1 MPSRLSLRIILPCLR
16 TARVAVAMT
25 MSMAVAMP
33 QVATAQASQGA
44 APGLSQSTAPG
55 GAAGSTTG
63 PATATTAADGTI
75 APDPPSEDAFVKAVE
90 DARATYVTGLN
101 DLVRGVARPRRAE
114 ALCRQLPKGRVE
126 NWFGKVVV
134 LTSSPGGKG
143 VVAIEIA
150 PKVTLST
157 NRTDAADEKD
167 KTLIDPRSPL
177 FAYAAVLAAGDRVQ
191 FSGTLLPATED
202 CFKEVGKDV
211 MTSMSSPEFII
222 RFDALKKVIPP
233 SANAVMS
240 GQAKAMSIAQSS
252 DYVRDAVDIIASGVA
267 CGADNRR
274 VFAIIIK
281 VLIKAT
287 AGQSPD
293 QRDALIGLMFTPP
306 SASTQNKD
314 NCTAKLSALD
324 RLEAEAS

>member
-1 MPSRLSLRIILPCLR
+1 MLRCHPA
-16 TARVAVAMT
+16 ARVAGILMLLALL
-25 MSMAVAMP
+25 AMP
-33 QVATAQASQGA
+33 ELARGQA
-44 APGLSQSTAPG
+44 APAP
-55 GAAGSTTG
+55 AA
-63 PATATTAADGTI
+63 PALAEGTI
-75 APDPPSEDAFVKAVE
+75 APNPPVEDAFIKAVE

-114 ALCRQLPKGRVE
+114 ALCRILPKGRVE
-126 NWFGKVVV
+126 NWVGKVVV
-134 LTSSPGGKG
+134 LGSSPGGKG
-143 VVAIEIA
+143 VVAIEITS
-150 PKVTLST
+150 KVTLST
-157 NRTDAADEKD
+157 NRTDAIDEKD

-177 FAYAAVLAAGDRVQ
+177 FAYAAVLAVGDRVQ
-191 FSGTLLPATED
+191 FSGTLLPGTED

-211 MTSMSSPEFII
+211 MTSMSSPEFVI
-222 RFDALKKVIPP
+222 RFDALKKLVPP
-233 SANAVMS
+233 SANAVLS

-252 DYVRDAVDIIASGVA
+252 DYVRDSVDVIASGVA

-287 AGQSPD
+287 AGQPPD

-306 SASTQNKD
+306 SASTQNKE
-314 NCTAKLSALD
+314 NCDAKLSALD

>member
-1 MPSRLSLRIILPCLR
+1 MPCRLASRHLSTSRRAAAAALLLLS
-16 TARVAVAMT
+16 A
-25 MSMAVAMP
+25 AMP
-33 QVATAQASQGA
+33 QVARGQA
-44 APGLSQSTAPG
+44 APP
-55 GAAGSTTG
+55 TG
-63 PATATTAADGTI
+63 PAPAALAEGTL
-75 APDPPSEDAFVKAVE
+75 APNPPVEDAFVKAVE
-90 DARATYVTGLN
+90 DARTTYVGGLN

-114 ALCRQLPKGRVE
+114 ALCRVLPKGRVD
-126 NWFGKVVV
+126 NWVGKVVV
-134 LTSSPGGKG
+134 LGSSPGGKG

-150 PKVTLST
+150 PKVTLAT
-157 NRTDAADEKD
+157 NRTDALDDKD

-177 FAYAAVLAAGDRVQ
+177 FAYAAVLAVGDRVQ
-191 FSGTLLPATED
+191 FSGTLLPGPDD

-211 MTSMSSPEFII
+211 MTTMSTPEFII
-222 RFDALKKVIPP
+222 RFDALKKLIPP

-252 DYVRDAVDIIASGVA
+252 DYVRDAVDIIAGGVA

-287 AGQSPD
+287 AGQPPD

-306 SASTQNKD
+306 SPSTQTKE
-314 NCTAKLSALD
+314 NCDAKQSALD

>member
-1 MPSRLSLRIILPCLR
+1 MPRRFPLCHTLKGTRTPRFFAVLMMLVAAVLPH
-16 TARVAVAMT
+16 AVLG
-25 MSMAVAMP
+25 
-33 QVATAQASQGA
+33 QASPA
-44 APGLSQSTAPG
+44 AP
-55 GAAGSTTG
+55 AAS
-63 PATATTAADGTI
+63 PAEGTI
-75 APDPPSEDAFVKAVE
+75 APNPPVEDAFIKAVE
-90 DARATYVTGLN
+90 EARATYVGGLN

-114 ALCRQLPKGRVE
+114 ALCRVVPKGRVE
-126 NWFGKVVV
+126 NWVGKVVV
-134 LTSSPGGKG
+134 LGSSPGGKG
-143 VVAIEIA
+143 VVAIEVA

-157 NRTDAADEKD
+157 NRTDAIDDKD

-177 FAYAAVLAAGDRVQ
+177 FAYAAVLAVGDRVQ
-191 FSGTLLPATED
+191 FSGTLLPGTDD

-211 MTSMSSPEFII
+211 MTSMSSPEFVV

-252 DYVRDAVDIIASGVA
+252 DYVRDSVDIIAAGVA

-287 AGQSPD
+287 AGQPPD

-306 SASTQNKD
+306 SASTQNKE
-314 NCTAKLSALD
+314 NCDAKLSALD